1 MIFLQ
6 AITPDI
12 ATQANK
18 VWDVN
23 PYNALGYGLAL
34 LVLIVFCV
42 VFYQRAKEAE
52 TYARELSKQMVEV
65 NKDVLQVMVK
75 VELRLNDQQPLLS
88 GVQDLKASMTNLLN
102 HSEQIL
108 RKIESSMK

>member
-1 MIFLQ
+1 MLLQ
-6 AITPDI
+6 AMTPEM
-12 ATQANK
+12 AAQANK
-18 VWDVN
+18 VWEVN

-34 LVLIVFCV
+34 LTLIVFCI
-42 VFYQRAKEAE
+42 VFYYRAKEAE
-52 TYARELSKQMVEV
+52 TYARELSRQMVEV

-88 GVQDLKASMTNLLN
+88 GVQDIKTSMANLLN

-108 RKIESSMK
+108 RKIESSLK